1 MFLTPTESERLTIFT
16 AAEFARRNLRDGVR
30 LSHPEAVAYLT
41 DEILLAARKDLSF
54 EEVIDHAG
62 HLLTAAQVQDGVAA
76 MVDMIMVD
84 ALFAE
89 GTKLIT
95 VVDPI
100 APTADDIVPGE
111 IIVAEQAVVLF
122 GGSEVTRVTVVNRGD
137 RDVQVR
143 SQTHFFEANESLEF
157 DRRAAWGRRLA
168 VASGAGVR
176 FEPGMSV
183 VASLVPISGD
193 RVVHGFRGLVDGP
206 LDSNEDATTGAPS

>member
-1 MFLTPTESERLTIFT
+1 MNLTPTESERLTIFT
-16 AAEFARRNLRDGVR
+16 AAEFARRHLRHGVR

-54 EEVIDHAG
+54 EDVIDHAG

-76 MVDMIMVD
+76 LVDMLMVD
-84 ALFAE
+84 APFAE

-100 APTADDIVPGE
+100 APAAGDVVPGE
-111 IIVAEQAVVLF
+111 IILADHPVVLF
-122 GGSEVTRVTVVNRGD
+122 DGAEITTVTVVNRGD

-157 DRRAAWGRRLA
+157 DRRATWGRKLA

-176 FEPGMSV
+176 FEPGMAV
-183 VASLVPISGD
+183 VVPLVPISGE

-206 LDSNEDATTGAPS
+206 LDENENATAAGPS